1 MRLRIRHPEGTAT
14 LSVSNPEQ
22 TVGELKQ
29 EIKATLNIDK
39 AIELSGGYP
48 PKIIENDSLKLSDG
62 NIRNGDTL
70 SVRLLDSDHSKESI
84 VHKNAV
90 QTSDGFLTLREM
102 KDDNSCLFRSVEEEY
117 LLRFIYQLFPC
128 FTNSYVALKEAEV
141 AHELRQ
147 IVAQA
152 ISSDEINY
160 SDAMLGM
167 ERSQYIEWIQKPNS
181 WGGAIEL
188 AILSAYFDLEINS
201 IDVQSG
207 RMDRF
212 GEGKSKERAFVVYSG
227 IHYDAIAMN
236 PQFNGPKELDET
248 RFSLDNEHV
257 VEAAKK
263 LIGDLR
269 KNHKYTDVANFTLR
283 CEQCQKGLK
292 GQKDAQ
298 DHAAATGHMRF
309 TEYE

>member
-14 LSVSNPEQ
+14 LSITDQEQ
-22 TVGELKQ
+22 TVGGLKQ
-29 EIKATLNIDK
+29 EVKATLNIAADRN
-39 AIELSGGYP
+39 IQLSGGYP
-48 PKIIENDSLKLSDG
+48 PKNIEDDSLKLPEA
-62 NIRNGDTL
+62 NIRNGDTI
-70 SVRLLDSDHSKESI
+70 SVRLLDSEQAPKEPV

-90 QTSDGFLTLREM
+90 QTPNGFLTLREM
-102 KDDNSCLFRSVEEEY
+102 KDDNSCLFRSVG
-117 LLRFIYQLFPC
+117 
-128 FTNSYVALKEAEV
+128 YVALKEAEV
-141 AHELRQ
+141 AQDLRQ
-147 IVAQA
+147 IVAQT

-167 ERSQYIEWIQKPNS
+167 ERSKYIEWIQKPNA

-227 IHYDAIAMN
+227 IHYDALALN
-236 PQFNGPKELDET
+236 PQFNGPKEFDET
-248 RFSLDNEHV
+248 RFPLDNEHV
-257 VEAAKK
+257 VEAARK
-263 LIGDLR
+263 LIDDLK

-298 DHAAATGHMRF
+298 EHATATGHMRF